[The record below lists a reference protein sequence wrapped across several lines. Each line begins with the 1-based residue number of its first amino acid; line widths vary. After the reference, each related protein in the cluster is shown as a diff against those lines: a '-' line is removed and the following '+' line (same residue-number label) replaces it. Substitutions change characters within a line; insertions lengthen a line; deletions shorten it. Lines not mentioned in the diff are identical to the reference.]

1 MRKSNGDVYIL
12 MGAVVLVGL
21 AFVAIVGMR
30 GSTIVVQ
37 KDSPVTFGSV
47 RKHPFDVFA
56 DPYHP
61 PARENPYLDRNYNQ
75 VGVLK
80 DGKGSGMLPLFGRPT
95 PYSNSKWE
103 YYTMNGNLKLP
114 VAFKGRP
121 CDSDTG
127 CEELLDGN
135 TDRVNVMGLGPF
147 ESFVYG
153 TKQLAYNPKSF

>member
-1 MRKSNGDVYIL
+1 MRKGNGDVYIL
-12 MGAVVLVGL
+12 MGVVVLVGIVF
-21 AFVAIVGMR
+21 FVLVSAR
-30 GSTIVVQ
+30 ASTVVVR
-37 KDSPVTFGSV
+37 DSPVKFGSV

-61 PARENPYLDRNYNQ
+61 PARENPYIDRNYNQ
-75 VGVLK
+75 VGVLN
-80 DGKGSGMLPLFGRPT
+80 KGGSMLPLFGRPT

-121 CDSDTG
+121 CDSATG

-135 TDRVNVMGLGPF
+135 QDRVNVLGLGNF

-153 TKQLAYNPKSF
+153 TKQLAYNPNSF

>member
-1 MRKSNGDVYIL
+1 MAVRRSASSDVYIL
-12 MGAVVLVGL
+12 MGAVVLIGL
-21 AFVAIVGMR
+21 VAFVALSQ
-30 GSTIVVQ
+30 GSTVVVNGN
-37 KDSPVTFGSV
+37 SPVQFSSV

-61 PARENPYLDRNYNQ
+61 PARENPYMDRSYNQ
-75 VGVLK
+75 VGVLNK
-80 DGKGSGMLPLFGRPT
+80 NGSMLPLFGRPT
-95 PYSNSKWE
+95 PYSNTKWE

-114 VAFKGRP
+114 VAFKGRS

-135 TDRVNVMGLGPF
+135 QDRVNVLGLGPF

-153 TKQLAYNPKSF
+153 TKQLAYKPNSF

>member
-1 MRKSNGDVYIL
+1 MRRSSNGDVYIL

-21 AFVAIVGMR
+21 VFFVVVSMR
-30 GSTIVVQ
+30 GSTVVVQ
-37 KDSPVTFGSV
+37 DSPVKFGSV

-61 PARENPYLDRNYNQ
+61 PARENPYIDRNYNQ
-75 VGVLK
+75 VGVLN
-80 DGKGSGMLPLFGRPT
+80 KGGNMLPLFGRPT

-135 TDRVNVMGLGPF
+135 QDRVNVLGLGNF

-153 TKQLAYNPKSF
+153 TKQLAYNPNTF